1 MSQRRSFTRRDAL
14 LFAGLGVAATLL
26 TPAKLFADPQS
37 DLEAASAQLDSLGAA
52 LAEAMDNLNEKTYA
66 LDATNNK
73 IGEVQEQIAETTD
86 QLNKQRLVLSAAMKS
101 AYKAGPQETLDFLL
115 GASSPEDFVSRV
127 YYMDRTSKQEADS
140 INTVK
145 ALGDQLQAQ
154 QLELQAEQENLQAQV
169 AEMKTTADG
178 LQSQVAEAKAYY
190 DSLDAEVKAQLAAQE
205 AASANNNVAYAI
217 ETVTRE
223 TPSNSSESNDSSSS
237 DSSSSS
243 SSSSSSN
250 SSSSSSS
257 SSSSNS
263 GGGSSYS
270 GGGGGYPA
278 AGGGVA
284 TAYACI
290 GYPYVWGGASPAS
303 GFDCGGLVYYCFLG
317 YRAGT
322 AGTIGRAIRA
332 AGNWHDSLDELNY
345 GDIVFTRAGYEHVGI
360 YIGGGRMIHA
370 ANESV
375 GVIEGPVYACYG
387 GGPFSG

>member
-1 MSQRRSFTRRDAL
+1 MSQRQSFTRRDAL

-145 ALGDQLQAQ
+145 TLGDQLQAQ

-237 DSSSSS
+237 TSSSSS

-257 SSSSNS
+257 SSSNS
-263 GGGSSYS
+263 GGGSYS
-270 GGGGGYPA
+270 GGGGGGYPA

-290 GYPYVWGGASPAS
+290 GYPYVWGGASPS
-303 GFDCGGLVYYCFLG
+303 TGFDCGGLVYYCFLG

-332 AGNWHDSLDELNY
+332 AGNWHDSMDELNY
-345 GDIVFTRAGYEHVGI
+345 GDIIFTRAGYEHVGI